1 MDQVNKIDIKWYPK
15 NGSSCASSYLHCVY
29 VVNFM
34 YYEICTSSVNLH
46 ALSTVYLEK
55 CTFMHIANASTLVQ
69 VLVQT
74 LVQLLV
80 QMQVC
85 YLLVCIPASDTPPAA
100 RFISQVNILQCAVFD
115 ICPTCILYKMSCALH
130 IMQGNVQV
138 NDDHLLVHCTNQ

>member
-1 MDQVNKIDIKWYPK
+1 MIITKKKYKKNKKKIYIEFDTK
-15 NGSSCASSYLHCVY
+15 NGLPCASSNLHCVY
-29 VVNFM
+29 VVHFM

-69 VLVQT
+69 VLVQ
-74 LVQLLV
+74 
-80 QMQVC
+80 MQVC
-85 YLLVCIPASDTPPAA
+85 YLLVCKPASDTPPAA

-130 IMQGNVQV
+130 IVQGNVQV